1 MIDILALTEQ
11 YNKIK
16 DQGKKL
22 DMSRG
27 KPSSEQLCFSS
38 KMLATLDESADCS
51 SEDGLDCRNYGGLT
65 GIPEAKRLF
74 SEILSVPAENIIV
87 GGNSSLNMMYD
98 LISMAFVHGV
108 RGCEPWHKGHVKFL
122 CPSPG
127 YDRHFAVT
135 EHFGF
140 ELLLVPMTESGP
152 DMDVVEEYVKDP
164 EVKGIWNVPK
174 YSNPTGV
181 TYSDETVKRFAALK
195 PAAPD
200 FCVIWDNAYC
210 LHDITDTPDTL
221 LNIFDEAA
229 KCGSEDMF
237 YEFASTSK
245 VTFSGGGIACVA
257 ASKSNIKELADD
269 MKVRTIGADKLNM
282 LRHAR
287 FLSGDG
293 VLKNLMRSHGDM
305 MSKKFELCYS
315 YFEKEFSGID
325 GISWTRPN
333 GGYFITL
340 YTPENTAKRIVKLA
354 KEAGLVVTGAGSGFP
369 YNVDPHDSMIRIAP
383 SYPDCAELEEAL
395 KLLCVCVKLAVAEIR
410 Q

>member
-38 KMLATLDESADCS
+38 KMLGTLDENADCS

-74 SEILSVPAENIIV
+74 SEILSVPAENIII

-108 RGCEPWHKGHVKFL
+108 RGCEPWHKSHVKFL

-140 ELLLVPMTESGP
+140 ELLLVPMTASGP

-181 TYSDETVKRFAALK
+181 TYSDETVRRFAALK

-221 LNIFDEAA
+221 LNIFEEAS

-257 ASKSNIKELADD
+257 ASKNNIKELSDD

-293 VLKNLMRSHGDM
+293 VLKGLMRSHGDM

-315 YFEKEFSGID
+315 HFEKEFAGID

-383 SYPDCAELEEAL
+383 SYPDCAELDEAL
-395 KLLCVCVKLAVAEIR
+395 RLLCICVKLAVAEVM
-410 Q
+410 